1 MQSVSRIA
9 APTAPQRPA
18 FAECFKDCRPRG
30 TAAGHFCKVC
40 QGLPPPRPRLGPPLQ
55 SVSRTAAPPRPA
67 RDSSRRTFP
76 RTIPRPDP
84 RSCVKRGGFVP
95 PPAGRFCK
103 VFQGLPPPRLRRGTP
118 LQSVSR
124 IAAPAAPPRA
134 TFAKC
139 FKARICKVFSCL
151 SLSFLVSVFWFCSF
165 LFVSFLFYSFLFC
178 SVLFFYVLFF
188 SVLLCSFSVLSCPHP
203 TPSCPKS
210 TERWIQSCAFKPSL
224 CDPHDGGG
232 RSETWSFVLTLP
244 MPCKAVLGL
253 AGPQVSVYE
262 TPAAQSC
269 HN

>member
-1 MQSVSRIA
+1 MFQGLPPPRLRRGPLLQSVSRIA
-9 APTAPQRPA
+9 ASVTPHRAA
-18 FAECFKDCRPRG
+18 FAKCFKDRRPRG
-30 TAAGHFCKVC
+30 PAEARPRLFTQNVSPDHSPARPALLRKAWWLRAPPH
-40 QGLPPPRPRLGPPLQ
+40 PPPR
-55 SVSRTAAPPRPA
+55 AA
-67 RDSSRRTFP
+67 
-76 RTIPRPDP
+76 
-84 RSCVKRGGFVP
+84 FV
-95 PPAGRFCK
+95 
-103 VFQGLPPPRLRRGTP
+103 VFQGLPLPRLRRGTP